1 MSHVITI
8 HYSTGW
14 IQLLI
19 PDWLDRASMKNI
31 RLALKLIAQN
41 QCDNTET
48 IEELDRFFP
57 DCIENLKCEWAK
69 ASREYRDGYRL
80 FDKWYCSSTER
91 KAIEKSNRQLLS
103 SVKKAKARHDK
114 MCKIKVLYDALKE
127 KYLID

>member
-1 MSHVITI
+1 MSRVITI

-19 PDWLDRASMKNI
+19 PDWLDRASVKNI

-41 QCDNTET
+41 QCDNTE
-48 IEELDRFFP
+48 IIAELDRFFP
-57 DCIENLKCEWAK
+57 DCIEKLKGEWAK
-69 ASREYRDGYRL
+69 ASCEYRDGYRL
-80 FDKWYCSSTER
+80 SDKWYCSSTER

-103 SVKKAKARHDK
+103 SVKKAKARYDK

-127 KYLID
+127 KYFID

>member
-1 MSHVITI
+1 MSRVITI

-57 DCIENLKCEWAK
+57 DCIENLKGEWAK
-69 ASREYRDGYRL
+69 ASREYQDGYRL
-80 FDKWYCSSTER
+80 SDKWYCSSTEL
-91 KAIEKSNRQLLS
+91 KVIEKNNRQLLS
-103 SVKKAKARHDK
+103 SVKKAKAR
-114 MCKIKVLYDALKE
+114 YE
-127 KYLID
+127 KCAKSKCYTTR

>member
-1 MSHVITI
+1 MSCVITI

-31 RLALKLIAQN
+31 RLALKLIALN
-41 QCDNTET
+41 QCYNRET
-48 IEELDRFFP
+48 IEELDSFFP
-57 DCIENLKCEWAK
+57 DCIENLKDEWTK
-69 ASREYRDGYRL
+69 ASHEYQDGYRL
-80 FDKWYCSSTER
+80 SDKWYCSSTEL
-91 KAIEKSNRQLLS
+91 KVIEKNNRQLLS

-114 MCKIKVLYDALKE
+114 MCKIKVLYDALK